1 MIPDGP
7 VIPQALGRNV
17 VDVHGA
23 DGADWL
29 ERFPATLAEFADRWS
44 LDVLPPF
51 DPLSYN
57 YAAPAVR
64 CDGTAAVL
72 KAGVPCREIETE
84 VAALA
89 LYAGRGA
96 VRLLEAEVERGVM
109 LLERAVPGAPLR
121 WMDDEDATVA
131 AAEVMRRIW
140 RPVPGEHPFPTVADW
155 TSGLSRLREKFEG
168 GTGPFPAGAVE
179 NAETLFEMLLDSM
192 DEPVVLHGDAHHW
205 NILAAT
211 REPYLAID
219 PKGVVGEPAYEVGAF
234 LRNPMREL
242 LDAQDPVRLLSRR
255 VDIFEQRLGI
265 DRSRMIQW
273 AFAQAILSAWWF
285 YEDHED
291 GWRPAL
297 ELADI
302 IAQVS

>member
-1 MIPDGP
+1 M
-7 VIPQALGRNV
+7 
-17 VDVHGA
+17 
-23 DGADWL
+23 
-29 ERFPATLAEFADRWS
+29 
-44 LDVLPPF
+44 
-51 DPLSYN
+51 
-57 YAAPAVR
+57 
-64 CDGTAAVL
+64 L

-155 TSGLSRLREKFEG
+155 TSGLSRLREEFEG